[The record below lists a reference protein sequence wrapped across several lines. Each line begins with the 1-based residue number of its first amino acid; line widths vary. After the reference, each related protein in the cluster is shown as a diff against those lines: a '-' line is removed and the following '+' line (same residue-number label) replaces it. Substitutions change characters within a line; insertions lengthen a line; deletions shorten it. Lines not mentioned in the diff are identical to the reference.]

1 MIFVVSDRALGGGEG
16 AEHGFNGLVREEVSG
31 TFPL

>member
-1 MIFVVSDRALGGGEG
+1 MIFVVSDKALGGGEA
-16 AEHGFNGLVREEVSG
+16 AEDAFDASILEEVSG